1 MKKSA
6 PIGIFDSGMGG
17 LSVWR
22 ELRRELPCESVV
34 YLADGKNCP
43 YGGRPAQEIA
53 ALTRAAVE
61 ELLARGVKLIIV
73 ACNTATAMAI
83 DMLRKD
89 YDVPFVGM
97 EPAVKPAAL
106 SSRSGVIGI
115 LATQAALAGE
125 LFRATSA
132 RYSSEVEILSAVG
145 EGFVEIVEQGG
156 EESPEAERL
165 VRGVLE
171 PMIEAGADRIVLGC
185 THYPFLE
192 GAMRRVIGTR
202 EVELVDPAPAV
213 VRRAEWLLEQS
224 NLRAE
229 EGHKAEL
236 SFVTFGDEKYLA
248 RLKAKAENV
257 DTNR

>member
-1 MKKSA
+1 MSSNA

-22 ELRRELPCESVV
+22 ELRRALPYESVV

-53 ALTRAAVE
+53 DLTRAAVE
-61 ELLARGVKLIIV
+61 ELLARGAKLIIV

-106 SSRSGVIGI
+106 SSQSGVIGI

-125 LFRATSA
+125 LFKATSA
-132 RYSSEVEILSAVG
+132 RYSSRVEILSAVG
-145 EGFVEIVEQGG
+145 EGFVEVVEQGA
-156 EESPEAERL
+156 EESPEAESL

-192 GAMRRVIGTR
+192 GAMRKVIGTR

-213 VRRAEWLLEQS
+213 VRRAEWLLEQN

-236 SFVTFGDEKYLA
+236 SFVTFGDEEYLA
-248 RLKAKAENV
+248 RLKAKAEII

>member
-1 MKKSA
+1 MSRNA

-43 YGGRPAQEIA
+43 YGERSAEEIA
-53 ALTRAAVE
+53 SLTRAAVE
-61 ELLARGVKLIIV
+61 ELLARGAKLIIV

-89 YDVPFVGM
+89 YDIPFVGM

-115 LATQAALAGE
+115 LATQAALAGG

-132 RYSSEVEILSAVG
+132 RYSSQVEILSAVG
-145 EGFVEIVEQGG
+145 EGFVEVVEQGA
-156 EESPEAERL
+156 EESPEAESL
-165 VRGVLE
+165 VRRVLE

-192 GAMRRVIGTR
+192 GCMRRVIGTR
-202 EVELVDPAPAV
+202 EVELVNPAPAV
-213 VRRAEWLLEQS
+213 VRRAKWLLEQS
-224 NLRAE
+224 GELAE

-236 SFVTFGDEKYLA
+236 SFVTFADDEYLA
-248 RLKAKAENV
+248 RLKARA
-257 DTNR
+257 TNIDECR